1 MTQKI
6 QDVPDDIIREEYVK
20 RYTLKSG
27 KKLNSSRSVANHLRG
42 YFAKSKTCESFVM
55 IYLNSQHEL
64 IETKI
69 LFTGTIATAAIYP
82 RELVKSVLIDF
93 PGTAAVIISHNHPSG
108 SNTPSSPDFTITK
121 KIKTALE
128 SIDVELLD
136 HIILGTDFYSFSDH
150 NQI

>member
-1 MTQKI
+1 MTLKLK
-6 QDVPDDIIREEYVK
+6 DVPDDIIREEYVK

-27 KKLNSSRSVANHLRG
+27 AKLNSSKSVANHLRG
-42 YFAKSKTCESFVM
+42 YFSGSKTCESFVM

-64 IETKI
+64 IDTKI

-82 RELVKSVLIDF
+82 REIIKSLLIDY

-108 SNTPSSPDFTITK
+108 SNTPSSPDFAITK

-128 SIDVELLD
+128 SIDIELLD
-136 HIILGTDFYSFSDH
+136 HIILGSNYYSFSDH
-150 NQI
+150 HQL

>member
-1 MTQKI
+1 MTLKI
-6 QDVPDDIIREEYVK
+6 QDVPDDIIREEYVR
-20 RYTLKSG
+20 RYTLKAG
-27 KKLNSSRSVANHLRG
+27 AKMNSSRKVANHLRS
-42 YFAKSKTCESFVM
+42 YFSQSKSKESFVM

-64 IETKI
+64 IATKI

-82 RELVKSVLIDF
+82 REIVKTLLIDY

-108 SNTPSSPDFTITK
+108 ASTPSSPDFAITK

-136 HIILGTDFYSFSDH
+136 HIILGTNYYSFSDH
-150 NQI
+150 HQI

>member
-1 MTQKI
+1 MTLKM

-27 KKLNSSRSVANHLRG
+27 AKLNSSRTVANHLRG
-42 YFAKSKTCESFVM
+42 YFSTSKTKESFAM

-64 IETKI
+64 IATKI

-82 RELVKSVLIDF
+82 REVIKTLLIDY

-108 SNTPSSPDFTITK
+108 SNTPSSPDFAITK

-128 SIDVELLD
+128 SIDIELLD
-136 HIILGTDFYSFSDH
+136 HIILGSNYYSFSDH
-150 NQI
+150 HQL

>member
-1 MTQKI
+1 MTLKM

-27 KKLNSSRSVANHLRG
+27 AKLNSSRTAANHLRG
-42 YFAKSKTCESFVM
+42 YFSTSKTKESFAM

-64 IETKI
+64 IATKI

-82 RELVKSVLIDF
+82 REVIKTLLIDY

-108 SNTPSSPDFTITK
+108 SNTPSSPDFAITK

-128 SIDVELLD
+128 SIDIELLD
-136 HIILGTDFYSFSDH
+136 HIILGSNYYSFSDH
-150 NQI
+150 HQL

>member
-1 MTQKI
+1 
-6 QDVPDDIIREEYVK
+6 
-20 RYTLKSG
+20 
-27 KKLNSSRSVANHLRG
+27 
-42 YFAKSKTCESFVM
+42 M

-64 IETKI
+64 IDTKV

-108 SNTPSSPDFTITK
+108 SNTPSSPDFAITK

-128 SIDVELLD
+128 SIDIELLD
-136 HIILGTDFYSFSDH
+136 HIILGSNYYSFSDH
-150 NQI
+150 HQL

>member
-1 MTQKI
+1 MTLKL
-6 QDVPDDIIREEYVK
+6 QDVPDDIIREEYVN

-27 KKLNSSRSVANHLRG
+27 SKMNSSRQVANHLRG
-42 YFAKSKTCESFVM
+42 YFSKSKTKENFVM

-64 IETKI
+64 IDTKI

-108 SNTPSSPDFTITK
+108 SNTPSSPDFAITK

-128 SIDVELLD
+128 SIDIELLD
-136 HIILGTDFYSFSDH
+136 HIILGSNYYSFSDH
-150 NQI
+150 HQI

>member
-1 MTQKI
+1 MTLKM
-6 QDVPDDIIREEYVK
+6 QDVPDDIIREEYAK

-27 KKLNSSRSVANHLRG
+27 AKLNSSRTVANHLRG
-42 YFAKSKTCESFVM
+42 YFSTSKTKESFAM

-64 IETKI
+64 IATKI

-82 RELVKSVLIDF
+82 REVIKTLLIDY

-108 SNTPSSPDFTITK
+108 SNTPSSPDFAITK

-128 SIDVELLD
+128 SIDIELLD
-136 HIILGTDFYSFSDH
+136 HIILGSNYYSFSDH
-150 NQI
+150 HQL

>member
-1 MTQKI
+1 MTLKLH
-6 QDVPDDIIREEYVK
+6 DLPDDVIREEYVK

-27 KKLNSSRSVANHLRG
+27 AKLNSSGKVANHLRS
-42 YFAKSKTCESFVM
+42 YFSKSKTCESFVM

-64 IETKI
+64 IDTKV

-82 RELVKSVLIDF
+82 REIIKSILIDF

-108 SNTPSSPDFTITK
+108 SNTPSSPDFAITK

-128 SIDVELLD
+128 SIDIELLD
-136 HIILGTDFYSFSDH
+136 HIILGSNHYSFSDH
-150 NQI
+150 HQI